1 MVEPANTLADLRL
14 WDGKAT
20 RFSLRA
26 IFFFLELCL
35 YCVSGKEEEE
45 TSLRMC
51 LEGAALGDVKIKVLY
66 VFFYTA
72 LSFSQLNFY
81 LFLLV

>member
-1 MVEPANTLADLRL
+1 
-14 WDGKAT
+14 
-20 RFSLRA
+20 
-26 IFFFLELCL
+26 
-35 YCVSGKEEEE
+35 VSGKEEEE